1 MGRGRAGAL
10 STDWRMRGSGPM
22 MRVVQAPKLLWLI
35 VGLAACRG
43 PGAQRPAGAEPPQV
57 AQIERGLLPATVVRG
72 EDMHFDLA
80 ERMRKYGIPAVSVA
94 VIAHGQ
100 IAWAKAYGIADA
112 STGARATETTLFQAA
127 SISKPVNAAAT
138 LLAVARGKLT
148 LDGPINASLTH
159 WKIADNDF
167 TRATPVT
174 LRQILSHTAGTNVH
188 GFGGYEAGAPL
199 PTVTQVLEGAAPA
212 NSPAVV
218 VSMPP
223 TAQESYSGGGIEISQ
238 LALTDQLARPY
249 AEILADTVLRPVGMT
264 HSTFVQPL
272 PANRIAEAAA
282 GHVRGEVIPGKRNVY
297 PEQAAAGLWTTPTD
311 LAKFLIEIYRGRTGQ
326 SKVIPQAVALQ
337 MTTAVSA
344 KFPHNGLGL
353 RLATVHGTQVFG
365 HDGGNYGFECH
376 ATISRDGNGVVI
388 MTNAEGGSRIFA
400 ELEAAIF
407 AAHGFPGA
415 APVIDRAPI
424 AAEHERAIGT
434 WGVELGDPLTI
445 ARDGEHLVLQRPFAE
460 PMELVPVA
468 GGALLGRFDGARYAI
483 DADGGLA
490 RTYEDRAQRWTRV
503 DPATTLPLLALARGD
518 NEGALAAYRAL
529 SARDPKSAAVA
540 EGALTQAGYG
550 ALRNG
555 NAAGAVVILRFVAAT
570 NPDSANAL
578 DSLGEAY
585 AAAGDTAQAIANYE
599 ASLAA
604 LPGDPRL
611 NAESRKGIEADAK
624 LALARL
630 RAKR

>member
-1 MGRGRAGAL
+1 
-10 STDWRMRGSGPM
+10 M

-43 PGAQRPAGAEPPQV
+43 PAAQRPSRDEPPQV
-57 AQIERGLLPATVVRG
+57 AQIERGLLPAAVVRG
-72 EDMHFDLA
+72 EDLRFELA
-80 ERMRKYGIPAVSVA
+80 ERMRKYKIPAVSIA

-100 IAWAKAYGIADA
+100 IAWAKAYGVADA
-112 STGARATETTLFQAA
+112 STGAPATETTLFQAA

-159 WKIADNDF
+159 WKITDNDF

-188 GFGGYEAGAPL
+188 GFRGYEAGSPI
-199 PTVTQVLEGAAPA
+199 PTVTQLLRGAAPA

-218 VSMPP
+218 VAMPP
-223 TAQESYSGGGIEISQ
+223 TAQDSYSGGGIEISQ

-249 AEILADTVLRPVGMT
+249 AEILEDTVLRPVGMT
-264 HSTFVQPL
+264 RSTFAQPL
-272 PANRIAEAAA
+272 PANRLAEAAA
-282 GHVRGEVIPGKRNVY
+282 GHVRGDVIPGKRNVY

-311 LAKFLIEIYRGRTGQ
+311 LAKFLIEIYRGRAGQ
-326 SKVIPQAVALQ
+326 SKAIPQAVALQ
-337 MTTAVSA
+337 MTTAVSPR
-344 KFPHNGLGL
+344 FPHNGLGL
-353 RLATVHGTQVFG
+353 RIASINGARVFG

-376 ATISRDGNGVVI
+376 ATLSFDGNGVVI

-400 ELEAAIF
+400 ELEAAVY
-407 AAHGFPGA
+407 AAYGFPGA

-424 AAEHERAIGT
+424 AADHERALGT
-434 WGVELGDPLTI
+434 WSVELGDPLTI
-445 ARDGEHLVLQRPFAE
+445 ARDGDRVVLQRPFLE

-468 GGALLGRFDGARYAI
+468 GGTFIGRLDGARYAI
-483 DADGGLA
+483 DGDGRLA
-490 RTYEDRAQRWTRV
+490 RTYEDRAQRWTRL
-503 DPATTLPLLALARGD
+503 DAATTLPLLALARGD
-518 NEGALAAYRAL
+518 TERALAVYREIL
-529 SARDPKSAAVA
+529 ARDPKSAAVA

-555 NAAGAVVILRFVAAT
+555 HVAGAVVILRFIATT

-585 AAAGDTAQAIANYE
+585 AAAGDVPQAIASYE

-604 LPGDPRL
+604 LPRDPRL
-611 NAESRKGIEADAK
+611 TPESRKDIETDAT